1 MKRLLKI
8 LDVPIPYMIAASM
21 SAIILIYLRFTGVL
35 SVLELILASTA
46 LFLIASQIHYGSI
59 VIKNVIGFA
68 INLYL
73 ISLYTQVIISIY
85 GLVIQPFFLSW
96 AMFTIFLAQTYSK
109 QRNYELRS
117 RILWGSI
124 MLAMLI
130 VVKLIVVFNDLGFWI
145 AEIIGL
151 NFVVIFIL
159 LWRLWVNNSKK
170 TKINE
175 PIIIHEE
182 MRDKFKFYY
191 IKNQLDVQK
200 NEWKLTVPTNAYPW
214 IYSEVMK
221 AYDKKLLAVFISTS
235 NDNNIYDLGEIKIN
249 KAVVIPYLYMEAQSE
264 DRIIDVLENFNKDI
278 EQGEYYKG
286 GKV

>member
-175 PIIIHEE
+175 PIIIHKE

-200 NEWKLTVPTNAYPW
+200 SEWKLTVPTNAYPW

-221 AYDKKLLAVFISTS
+221 AYDEKLLAVFISTS

-264 DRIIDVLENFNKDI
+264 DRIIDVLEKFNKDI